1 MSAEGTASTVAL
13 PIKGACHCGAV
24 TFEMWARPRHAV
36 ECNCSICRSLGTVWG
51 HGDAGTIIIKAEPDA
66 TMRYS
71 RGDHELAFHTCKVCG
86 STTHWEAI
94 AGEAKGRMA
103 VNLRLAAPGTIEE
116 IGLRHFDGADTWSF
130 LD

>member
-1 MSAEGTASTVAL
+1 MKVQ
-13 PIKGACHCGAV
+13 
-24 TFEMWARPRHAV
+24 PRFAV

-51 HGDAGTIIIKAEPDA
+51 HGEAGDIAITSAPEA
-66 TMRYS
+66 TLAYS
-71 RGDHELAFHTCKVCG
+71 RGDKELAFHTCKTCG

-103 VNLRLAAPGTIEE
+103 INLRLAEPGTIEA
-116 IGLRHFDGADTWSF
+116 IGHRHFDGADTWTF

>member
-1 MSAEGTASTVAL
+1 VSDEGNEASVTL
-13 PIKGACHCGAV
+13 PITGACHCGAV
-24 TFEMWARPRHAV
+24 SYEMTARPRFAV

-51 HGDAGTIIIKAEPDA
+51 HGEAGSIVVTAEPGA
-66 TMRYS
+66 TISYS
-71 RGDHELAFHTCKVCG
+71 RGDRELAFHTCKTCG

-103 VNLRLAAPGTIEE
+103 VNLRLAPPGTVEA
-116 IGLRHFDGADTWSF
+116 IGHRHFDGAESWTF

>member
-1 MSAEGTASTVAL
+1 MAGEETSQAVTL
-13 PIKGACHCGAV
+13 PITGSCHCGSV
-24 TFEMWARPRHAV
+24 SYEMKVQPRFAV

-51 HGDAGTIIIKAEPDA
+51 HGEAGDIAITSAPEA
-66 TMRYS
+66 TLAYS
-71 RGDHELAFHTCKVCG
+71 RGDKELAFHTCKTCG

-103 VNLRLAAPGTIEE
+103 INLRLAEPGTIEA
-116 IGLRHFDGADTWSF
+116 IGHRHFDGAETWTF

>member
-1 MSAEGTASTVAL
+1 MAGAGDPSTVAL

-24 TFEMWARPRHAV
+24 TFEMSVQPRHAV
-36 ECNCSICRSLGTVWG
+36 ACNCSICRSLGTVWG
-51 HGDAGTIIIKAEPDA
+51 HGGPRTIVISAEPD
-66 TMRYS
+66 TTIRYS
-71 RGDHELAFHTCKVCG
+71 WGDRQLAFHTCKICG

-103 VNLRLAAPGTIEE
+103 VNLRLAPPGTIEA
-116 IGLRHFDGADTWSF
+116 IGLRHFDGAETWSF